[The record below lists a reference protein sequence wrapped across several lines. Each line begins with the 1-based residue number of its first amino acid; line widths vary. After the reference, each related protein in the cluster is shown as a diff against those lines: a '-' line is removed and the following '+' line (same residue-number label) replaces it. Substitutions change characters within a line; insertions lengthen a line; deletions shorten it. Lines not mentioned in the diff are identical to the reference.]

1 MMCSPL
7 LERTWIEASV
17 DPSFLLNHEE
27 VVWNMNCPVD
37 PVDVFIDKLFIVT
50 ISQICYEFETSQLL
64 DFLALYQLFSL
75 ASRVIL
81 KLFLF
86 IYFKD
91 KLQYY

>member
-37 PVDVFIDKLFIVT
+37 PVDVFIDK
-50 ISQICYEFETSQLL
+50 
-64 DFLALYQLFSL
+64 
-75 ASRVIL
+75 
-81 KLFLF
+81 
-86 IYFKD
+86 
-91 KLQYY
+91 